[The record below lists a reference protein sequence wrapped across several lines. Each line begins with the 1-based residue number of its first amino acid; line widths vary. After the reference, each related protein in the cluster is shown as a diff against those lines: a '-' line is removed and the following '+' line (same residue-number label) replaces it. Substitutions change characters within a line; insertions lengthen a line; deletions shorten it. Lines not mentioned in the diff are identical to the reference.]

1 MASRASKQSRTP
13 GAAGSSSLGGLDSS
27 SSRPV
32 AEVSELKLLRAIDE
46 LEAQLREV
54 GDPQRAARLVA
65 RAASHLLGADGV
77 CIALLK
83 PGDEDAMFLQTGLD
97 GSSDAAGSP
106 ASSRWDRR
114 LLTDFA
120 RGRKIEPP
128 ANIALARLKRRA
140 RPWGTLAVRWNRAEP
155 GWDARNA
162 VTRLAAAGNL
172 ALEAIE
178 RHRLAEVRARI
189 DKKIMEQ
196 LRPKDLF
203 YQILDGLRS
212 LTGYDHTGMLLRVP
226 SDRADAGERELEVAA
241 EQIAWRKGKSRR
253 IGAPVTVNEAVWA
266 ALGEGRAW
274 GFSRDGFD
282 RWSPWDPLTPA
293 ALTAGVGRGLP
304 ADAGDAASGGASVP
318 PEEEVIIAP
327 LIGPAGVA
335 AVLRISARHAGTF
348 GLYECDLVASMLP
361 QAMVALQNAERTE
374 SLQDR
379 VLQAERKHAM
389 AELARGVSH
398 DVNNALG
405 SMLPLIQ
412 QLREE
417 AADGRIDP
425 ATLAGDLAQVEHSV
439 HVCTRI
445 FGGMLKFARHASS
458 ASATARARV
467 DLAIDSVLTLLADGM
482 DRRGIRVHRD
492 AVPLA
497 GGDAPAAE
505 PPVEV
510 PIRQSELEQVLLNLL
525 SNARDAL
532 ASGEVRCADGA
543 AVHIRVRRVAIDTGA
558 GSRPAVQIEV
568 EDTGPGVPEHERA
581 MVFEPFFTTKA
592 SGSGLGLSVCRS
604 IVWAAQGRIELHS
617 PARHGGYPPG
627 GPGCRV
633 VVTMPLV
640 PD

>member
-1 MASRASKQSRTP
+1 MT
-13 GAAGSSSLGGLDSS
+13 
-27 SSRPV
+27 
-32 AEVSELKLLRAIDE
+32 EVSELKLLRAIDE
-46 LEAQLREV
+46 LESQLREV
-54 GDPQRAARLVA
+54 GEPQRAARLVA

-77 CIALLK
+77 CVALLK
-83 PGDEDAMFLQTGLD
+83 PGEQDASFLQTGLD
-97 GSSDAAGSP
+97 GASEVAGSAP
-106 ASSRWDRR
+106 ARWDRR
-114 LLTDFA
+114 LLADFA
-120 RGRKIEPP
+120 RGRKIDPP

-140 RPWGTLAVRWNRAEP
+140 RPWGALAVRWNRAAP

-178 RHRLAEVRARI
+178 RQRLAEVRARI
-189 DKKIMEQ
+189 DRKIMEQ

-226 SDRADAGERELEVAA
+226 ASRADAADRELEVAA

-253 IGAPVTVNEAVWA
+253 IGAPVTVSDAVWA

-274 GFSRDGFD
+274 GFSRDEAD
-282 RWSPWDPLTPA
+282 RWSPWDPLTPG
-293 ALTAGVGRGLP
+293 ALTASIGRGLP
-304 ADAGDAASGGASVP
+304 VSDLELGSHAPP

-417 AADGRIDP
+417 AAVGRIDAP
-425 ATLAGDLAQVEHSV
+425 TLAGDLAQIEHSV

-467 DLAIDSVLTLLADGM
+467 DLAIESVLTLLADGM

-492 AVPLA
+492 CSDLLPACD
-497 GGDAPAAE
+497 GGSMTLTSI
-505 PPVEV
+505 PVEV

-532 ASGEVRCADGA
+532 ASGEARCADGA
-543 AVHIRVRRVAIDTGA
+543 AVHVRVRRVAIDTADGA
-558 GSRPAVQIEV
+558 SAAVQIEV

-581 MVFEPFFTTKA
+581 MVFEPFFTTKPT
-592 SGSGLGLSVCRS
+592 GTGLGLSVCRS

-617 PARHGGYPPG
+617 PARATGYPPG

-633 VVTMPLV
+633 VVTMPLARE
-640 PD
+640 